1 MNIFNCFLLIFFF
14 QKHWFVDRVEIKD
27 PHTSRSILFPCN
39 KWLSK
44 DKEDGEIARDLFP
57 VIEGGG
63 GGNSSRDSSRLRDDS
78 RISPRPNSRRP
89 PQEHDTRRM
98 MDYDD
103 REMDRYG
110 SRGKEREFSFEKNMR
125 NRSERDMMSR
135 DRPYATSLR
144 HD

>member
-1 MNIFNCFLLIFFF
+1 L
-14 QKHWFVDRVEIKD
+14 DRVEIKD
-27 PHTSRSILFPCN
+27 PHTGRTILFPCN

-57 VIEGGG
+57 VAEGSGGG
-63 GGNSSRDSSRLRDDS
+63 SSRDSSRLRDDS

-89 PQEHDTRRM
+89 PLEHENRRM
-98 MDYDD
+98 MEYDD
-103 REMDRYG
+103 REMDRYS

-135 DRPYATSLR
+135 DRERFSHPQSLR